1 MTDPHLI
8 YTGTKA
14 RECAYARSHIGQI
27 DNKYCQKCIDQNLW
41 LPLGAYLYCLK
52 HFPDDYIVATARY
65 LVKQGKRFTHDGD
78 IIEVPRNEQTIKG

>member
-8 YTGTKA
+8 YTCSKA

-27 DNKYCQKCIDQNLW
+27 DNLVCQRCRDYSLW

-52 HFPDDYIVATARY
+52 QGFSDGTVELVARTLVNRGKQFTAE
-65 LVKQGKRFTHDGD
+65 GDMIEDG
-78 IIEVPRNEQTIKG
+78 VVT